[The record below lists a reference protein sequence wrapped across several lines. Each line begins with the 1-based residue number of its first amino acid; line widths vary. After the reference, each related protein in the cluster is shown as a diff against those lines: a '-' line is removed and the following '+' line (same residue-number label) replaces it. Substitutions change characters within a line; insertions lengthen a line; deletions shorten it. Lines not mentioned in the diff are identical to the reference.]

1 VGSGLKSC
9 HRRAETDLTRKI
21 KVLITKVGLDGH
33 DRGARVVSALLRE
46 AGMEVIYLGTYQT
59 PEMIVKAAI
68 EEDVDVIG
76 LSYLSGEELA
86 HTPKIVQLMKESN
99 MNDVLLLIGGIFP
112 KEEIPMLKEMG
123 VDEVFMGSLTPP
135 IIEYIR
141 NNLRTVKA

>member
-1 VGSGLKSC
+1 MKSC
-9 HRRAETDLTRKI
+9 HRREESDLTRKI

-68 EEDVDVIG
+68 EEDVDVVG

-112 KEEIPMLKEMG
+112 KEEIPMLKKMG

-141 NNLRTVKA
+141 NNVRAVKV

>member
-1 VGSGLKSC
+1 MKSC
-9 HRRAETDLTRKI
+9 HRREESDLTRKI

-68 EEDVDVIG
+68 EEDVDVVG

-112 KEEIPMLKEMG
+112 KEEIPMLKKMG

-141 NNLRTVKA
+141 NNVRAVKA

>member
-1 VGSGLKSC
+1 VGSGSKSC
-9 HRRAETDLTRKI
+9 HRREESDLTRKI

-68 EEDVDVIG
+68 EEDVDVVG

-141 NNLRTVKA
+141 NNLRRR

>member
-1 VGSGLKSC
+1 M
-9 HRRAETDLTRKI
+9 TRKI
-21 KVLITKVGLDGH
+21 RVLITKVGLDGH

-68 EEDVDVIG
+68 EEDVDIIG

-86 HTPKIVQLMKESN
+86 HTPKIVRLMKEN
-99 MNDVLLLIGGIFP
+99 NIHDVLLLVGGIFP
-112 KEEIPMLKEMG
+112 KEEIPTLKEMG

-141 NNLRTVKA
+141 NNVRMR